1 MEYRTENLQNY
12 FRTAYSYQD
21 LVDVLAHAEDGKL
34 SYTSCSCIVAA
45 PTANHGLLGVGEYCE
60 LRLEHLEAARALPY
74 ALAAEEEFNN
84 LGNPRDGLTPWSDEL
99 RRQRVI
105 PLIRAE
111 ILRRDGLK
119 AQSTVQILDAE
130 REMEV
135 VAGSS
140 YLK

>member
-1 MEYRTENLQNY
+1 MRQIRLPARLPTTNTVQGSLTNYTGCFGRTGYVTATNTIQGARSARRRSGTVEYRTENLQNY

-74 ALAAEEEFNN
+74 ALAAEEEF
-84 LGNPRDGLTPWSDEL
+84 
-99 RRQRVI
+99 
-105 PLIRAE
+105 
-111 ILRRDGLK
+111 
-119 AQSTVQILDAE
+119 
-130 REMEV
+130 
-135 VAGSS
+135 
-140 YLK
+140 